1 MNDLSKLY
9 SIWNLPTD
17 FVFELKTETT
27 VEQIQLNLE
36 PPKSYSL
43 ARKIKHIKEC
53 GKVVWFFIVN
63 PHLATAYDSLVLVM
77 GEEGA
82 IALKE
87 WVATLSINRYY
98 GQLIDCN
105 RVIWCEA
112 AATPFT
118 DDANV
123 RINSIEAIAKKVA

>member
-1 MNDLSKLY
+1 MKDLSKIY

-27 VEQIQLNLE
+27 VEQIQLILE

-43 ARKIKHIKEC
+43 ASKIKHIKEC
-53 GKVVWFFIVN
+53 GKVVWFFVVN

-82 IALKE
+82 IALKS
-87 WVATLSINRYY
+87 WVATLSITSYY

-105 RVIWCEA
+105 KVIWCEA
-112 AATPFT
+112 AATIEKSV
-118 DDANV
+118 AKIRV
-123 RINSIEAIAKKVA
+123 NSIEAIAKKVA